1 VSRALTW
8 FFIGG
13 SILASTTLR
22 ADPIGRTASPRRQAN
37 AQLGV
42 CMTKR
47 MLSDRAIT
55 YYDAMKICQDQ
66 LNRRIAGLPSRNLSA
81 SISAATR

>member
-1 VSRALTW
+1 MSRALTW

-13 SILASTTLR
+13 SILASTALR
-22 ADPIGRTASPRRQAN
+22 ADPVARTASPKHQAN
-37 AQLGV
+37 AQIGV

-47 MLSDRAIT
+47 MLSNRAIT

-66 LNRRIAGLPSRNLSA
+66 LNRRTAGLPSRNLSA
-81 SISAATR
+81 SITPATR